1 VELGLQVLQELAI
14 VVAEQAVQV
23 SWSQEHQQVELILVH
38 HQDAQDQFLML
49 QTVHHQQVLIK

>member
-23 SWSQEHQQVELILVH
+23 SWSLERHQRQELLLEVVQVVQLELQEHLE
-38 HQDAQDQFLML
+38 AM
-49 QTVHHQQVLIK
+49 